1 MNEDMDLVR
10 DYARHRS
17 EAAFETLVVR
27 HIGLVYSAAVRRV
40 GDPHLAEEVTQAV
53 FILLARKA
61 GSLGPNT
68 ILPSWLH
75 RTACYVAADALKTQ
89 RRRERRE
96 REAHMQS
103 HLNEP
108 GASDSTWLQIAPLL
122 DEAIASLGEQ
132 DRHAVVLRFFQNKSF
147 SEVGAALGASE
158 EAAKM
163 RVNRALEKLRKMF
176 SKRGVTLTGAAIAG
190 AVSANAIQTVPVGF
204 AAKVSA
210 AALLAGTTIATTTA
224 IVMTTLQKT
233 IIGTALAA
241 AVGTGIYE
249 ARQASI
255 ARAEIRALKQ
265 QQSPLLEQI
274 RQVQSERDDVTRQLA
289 VVREDN
295 ERFNRNTGELLRLRG
310 EVSQLRQDSNEL
322 ARLKA
327 NASRTNGD
335 PVDSEAAALARK
347 VHKLREWLEQ
357 NPDQNIPELQLHSI
371 QSWLQTVMSI
381 PDWEGTERD
390 FKFASSRLR
399 TAAKQQFATWI
410 GSALADYLVASDG
423 QLPSDLSEL
432 KPHLRREISDDMLRR
447 YELRHHGDLRNLPL
461 AEPLIAERET
471 IQDGQYDALFRIGA
485 FGWAYQQVNAAGESG
500 SGDFSNA
507 SLLRKLV
514 KK

>member
-1 MNEDMDLVR
+1 MTNEDMDLVR

-53 FILLARKA
+53 FVLLARKA

-176 SKRGVTLTGAAIAG
+176 SKRGVTLTDAAIAG
-190 AVSANAIQTVPVGF
+190 AVSANAVKAVPVGL
-204 AAKVSA
+204 AAKVST
-210 AALLAGTTIATTTA
+210 AALIT
-224 IVMTTLQKT
+224 
-233 IIGTALAA
+233 GTALTTATITTMNWLNAKAA
-241 AVGTGIYE
+241 AAIVASALAAGTATYYVQQTE
-249 ARQASI
+249 VNRLRKESD
-255 ARAEIRALKQ
+255 RLLAEEKQ
-265 QQSPLLEQI
+265 
-274 RQVQSERDDVTRQLA
+274 VTAERDAALA
-289 VVREDN
+289 VADANREALGRLREN
-295 ERFNRNTGELLRLRG
+295 QTELLRLRG
-310 EVSQLRQDSNEL
+310 EVGRLRQQTNDL
-322 ARLKA
+322 ASLLEENRRSRSALPAAQDDEA
-327 NASRTNGD
+327 NKTPPEVTPEDIFPKEAWRFAGFATPEATMQTFHWASINADFDTLAACYASPEFGAKVAQSLAED
-335 PVDSEAAALARK
+335 FPGKSKSEIAAALNDR
-347 VHKLREWLEQ
+347 VRHITGYR
-357 NPDQNIPELQLHSI
+357 I
-371 QSWLQTVMSI
+371 
-381 PDWEGTERD
+381 
-390 FKFASSRLR
+390 
-399 TAAKQQFATWI
+399 
-410 GSALADYLVASDG
+410 
-423 QLPSDLSEL
+423 
-432 KPHLRREISDDMLRR
+432 LRRGNLSDTNAIRAYHIDGLNIYRSMKFERV
-447 YELRHHGDLRNLPL
+447 GDEWKL
-461 AEPLIAERET
+461 AEH
-471 IQDGQYDALFRIGA
+471 
-485 FGWAYQQVNAAGESG
+485 N
-500 SGDFSNA
+500 
-507 SLLRKLV
+507 
-514 KK
+514 